1 MLKSMKEEVIFLT
14 LLEEEVWEV
23 IFQDHLN
30 MGYRLAQFKIPVD
43 STVNR

>member
-1 MLKSMKEEVIFLT
+1 MLKSMKEEGNFLT

-30 MGYRLAQFKIPVD
+30 MSYRIEQFKIPVG
-43 STVNR
+43 STVNL